1 MFDLVPFRRNN
12 LLKRGD
18 SFNEMLN
25 SFFQDDFFTG
35 LNSLGSSFKVDLK
48 ETEDQYIVVADLPG
62 INKDGVDVYY
72 ENNYLTISA
81 KREDSIEDKKE
92 NYVRRER
99 SYGEFRR
106 SFYVD
111 NIDDNSI
118 NASFTN
124 GVLQVSMNKLDKSKF
139 NRRKIDIN

>member
-25 SFFQDDFFTG
+25 SFFEDDFFTG

-118 NASFTN
+118 NASFNN
-124 GVLQVSMNKLDKSKF
+124 GVLQVSMNKLDKSNF